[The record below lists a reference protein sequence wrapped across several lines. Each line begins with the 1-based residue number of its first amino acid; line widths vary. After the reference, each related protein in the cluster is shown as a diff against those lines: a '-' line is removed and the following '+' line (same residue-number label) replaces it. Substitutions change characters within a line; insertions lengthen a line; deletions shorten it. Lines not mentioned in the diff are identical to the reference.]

1 MEALKPVPERLQP
14 QTPQNAEMLRQIQAA
29 WEEAQAQLH
38 VLKSQVEHAAAMAQ
52 AKVGSN
58 MLDRDLDRAYRDL
71 GEAVWAEVSKG
82 KRPQV
87 EVAEVRRVEPS
98 ATPDDNSLER
108 VPNSSA
114 PVRSSQR
121 GPARGGADDVVAWC
135 CRSRRPS
142 ARP

>member
-1 MEALKPVPERLQP
+1 
-14 QTPQNAEMLRQIQAA
+14 MLRQIQAA

-82 KRPQV
+82 KLVLPANLTAVRKLLENVTQKIRTQNNSINDLL
-87 EVAEVRRVEPS
+87 AE
-98 ATPDDNSLER
+98 
-108 VPNSSA
+108 
-114 PVRSSQR
+114 
-121 GPARGGADDVVAWC
+121 GADIAKRLQEKMSAASKGVAGAPKK
-135 CRSRRPS
+135 R
-142 ARP
+142 